1 MFFKNKIPKAIPV
14 MNTEI
19 YYNELPSSIK
29 AQLLALKSLDVYT
42 RKHIEDVPL
51 QALKICKQLGLKENE
66 TRYIM
71 LASYLHDVGKIFVPP
86 EILQKPGKFTDEEY
100 EIMKTHAAKS
110 YDICM
115 QFEDLRQYAK
125 DVRAHHESLDGSGYP
140 DHLRANQISFEAR
153 VLKVADVY
161 SALKSK
167 RQYKEEF
174 SLVQIFEIMYKD
186 VETNKMDATAV
197 YGLLMAVVE
206 EKQFE
211 LANIK
216 ANLSGYEKQLDYNEH
231 ILKYLENFTKSKVST
246 EQILSDRKINSYLSK
261 LNDFDIASVSDA
273 NKLLVYI
280 NNNIIQLTKNIKDYH
295 RLKEDMKLLEDYAK
309 KVMHKMDV

>member
-1 MFFKNKIPKAIPV
+1 MFFKSKTPKAMPV
-14 MNTEI
+14 INTEI

-29 AQLLALKSLDVYT
+29 AQLLALKSLDIYT
-42 RKHIEDVPL
+42 RRHIEDVPL
-51 QALKICKQLGLKENE
+51 QALKICKQLELGDVE

-71 LASYLHDVGKIFVPP
+71 IASYLHDVGKIFVPP

-100 EIMKTHAAKS
+100 EIMKSHSEKS

-140 DHLRANQISFEAR
+140 DHLVGNQISFEAR

-167 RQYKEEF
+167 RQYKDEF
-174 SLVQIFEIMYKD
+174 TLVQIFEIMYKD
-186 VETNKMDATAV
+186 VEANKMDATAV

-211 LANIK
+211 LANVK
-216 ANLSGYEKQLDYNEH
+216 ANLRGYEEQLDYNEH
-231 ILKYLENFTKSKVST
+231 VLKILEEFTKEKVN
-246 EQILSDRKINSYLSK
+246 ENEILSDKKISTYLKK
-261 LNDFDIASVSDA
+261 LNDFDISSISDA

-295 RLKEDMKLLEDYAK
+295 RLKDDMKLLEDYAK
-309 KVMHKMDV
+309 NVMKKMDM